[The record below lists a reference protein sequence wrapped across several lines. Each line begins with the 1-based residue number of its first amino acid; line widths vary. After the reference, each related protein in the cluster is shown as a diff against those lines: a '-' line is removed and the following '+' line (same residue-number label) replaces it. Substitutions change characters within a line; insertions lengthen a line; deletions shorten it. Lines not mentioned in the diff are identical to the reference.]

1 MSNHTPIEFQVVTD
15 ILTFESVIKL
25 PNPCLNHNNSQ
36 NHSNFT
42 ALN

>member
-1 MSNHTPIEFQVVTD
+1 MGYHTPIEFHVVTD

-25 PNPCLNHNNSQ
+25 PNLCLIHNNSQ